1 MGAIFSLMAHLRVFK
16 REALP
21 VSVRD
26 NLRLTVR
33 VALALC
39 ACSVLLEVLAFVAA
53 TALARRNLLY
63 QPPSLEQIAHSKG
76 EQDPI
81 LGWPT
86 RHSLGRGFDESGARV
101 DPSFPLP
108 HEVCVSVYGGTLV
121 YGAHVSDDKTWS
133 ALLSQHLGCRVA
145 NYGVAGYGTDQAYLR
160 YSINRADTAPVVVLT
175 HFSGDIRRNVNQ
187 FRNLLA
193 PNSLVQM
200 KPRFVFEGGLLT
212 YVPPPR
218 LEPERASE
226 LLRAPSLILP
236 HEYFL
241 PGTAGGVAEAAFPY
255 TFAIGKFLL
264 SQQLQS
270 RIHRVPEWSEFYN
283 PLHPSMALQ
292 VTAGVLE
299 RFVAE
304 ARQRSQEPIVAL
316 VPEPSEISLGVAR
329 GEFVYGSLKKELQ
342 ARGIEVLDVGEKM
355 VDSTRG
361 EDPCFIASDAD
372 CAGSLSAA
380 GHRLVASIIG
390 ELFQGVATSKVELLQ
405 ASDSTR

>member
-1 MGAIFSLMAHLRVFK
+1 MGAILTLMAHIRALKCDVF
-16 REALP
+16 P
-21 VSVRD
+21 ISVRA
-26 NLRLTVR
+26 NLRLAMG
-33 VALALC
+33 VALALGAC
-39 ACSVLLEVLAFVAA
+39 AVLLEGIAFGAT
-53 TALARRNLLY
+53 TALVRRNLIY
-63 QPPSLEQIAHSKG
+63 QPPSLNQIVHSES

-86 RHSLGRGFDESGARV
+86 RHSLGRGFDERGARV

-193 PNSLVQM
+193 PNTVVQM

-218 LEPERASE
+218 IEPERASD
-226 LLRAPSLILP
+226 LLHTPALILP

-241 PGTAGGVAEAAFPY
+241 PGGEGGVVEAAFPY

-270 RIHRVPEWSEFYN
+270 RMHHVPEWTEFYD
-283 PLHPSMALQ
+283 PSHPSMALQ

-299 RFVAE
+299 RFVVE
-304 ARQRSQEPIVAL
+304 ARQRSQQPIVAL

-342 ARGIEVLDVGEKM
+342 ARGIEVLDVGERM
-355 VDSTRG
+355 LDSTRG